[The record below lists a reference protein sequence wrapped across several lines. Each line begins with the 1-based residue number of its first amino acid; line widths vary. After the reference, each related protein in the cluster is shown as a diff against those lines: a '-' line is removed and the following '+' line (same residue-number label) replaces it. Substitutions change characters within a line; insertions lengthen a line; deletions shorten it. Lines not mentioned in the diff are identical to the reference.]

1 MINSLPEKE
10 GVFPFNGKNTS
21 VTFVYMIESPTER
34 MCRIMKG
41 SGRIAIIAAVFLTVA
56 ATVFTA
62 AAGET
67 VPAETEQGLNELQ
80 NLLDMT
86 EVDDKEGLSLEEM
99 TDAFSEAVMSEYFD
113 SASGFSMQY
122 PSVFQFSEEETGD
135 FASTADGRATL
146 RIENNPVQDGL
157 GEDTL
162 KTAILF
168 ETPDAVILKNEQ
180 NGCLR
185 VDKPAADGKTA
196 ETDLYLLTKNSLHRI
211 VITYPAEEKG
221 TYLSYIEYM
230 INTMGTNETDLG

>member
-1 MINSLPEKE
+1 
-10 GVFPFNGKNTS
+10 
-21 VTFVYMIESPTER
+21 
-34 MCRIMKG
+34 MKG
-41 SGRIAIIAAVFLTVA
+41 TGRIAMITAIVLAVFAMVSGLSA
-56 ATVFTA
+56 A
-62 AAGET
+62 ET

-86 EVDDKEGLSLEEM
+86 EVDNKEGLSLEEI

-122 PSVFQFSEEETGD
+122 PSIFQFSEEETGD
-135 FASTADGRATL
+135 FAATADGKATL

-157 GEDTL
+157 GEETL

-211 VITYPAEEKG
+211 VITYPAEEQG
-221 TYLSYIEYM
+221 TYFSYIEYM

>member
-41 SGRIAIIAAVFLTVA
+41 SGRIAIIAAVLLTVA
-56 ATVFTA
+56 AMVFTA

-168 ETPDAVILKNEQ
+168 ETPDAVILPAGGQAGGGRKDRRDGPVPADKEQ
-180 NGCLR
+180 PSPHRDHLSGRGTRKIFLLYRIYDQHDGNKRNGSGL
-185 VDKPAADGKTA
+185 
-196 ETDLYLLTKNSLHRI
+196 I
-211 VITYPAEEKG
+211 
-221 TYLSYIEYM
+221 
-230 INTMGTNETDLG
+230 